1 VEVFKAAYLLA
12 MKEYSNLSQNNELNT
27 EITQQ
32 LSPTREQL
40 LDEESFLGLLH
51 RAATVLN
58 PGFQAAVLERIYDHL
73 YNSLPDGLL
82 QGGPAKAEDFF
93 RNSDLFLTECVYVD
107 PSVHPSQPACVAATA
122 SLGWHAIARPQAE
135 NASTQM
141 AGVLPTFSRAKSA
154 GHEVRPAL
162 AEPGT
167 WRAQETAVDSK
178 AEASTAAAITWRAGE
193 LPEAARAGSSI
204 GFTRSRS
211 AADGEEAVAAGK
223 LAGSGWDVASATV
236 FTRSRSA
243 ADGEEAVAAGKLAG
257 SGWDLA
263 SVFTRSRY
271 LRL

>member
-12 MKEYSNLSQNNELNT
+12 MKEHSKLSQNNELNT
-27 EITQQ
+27 EITPQ

-51 RAATVLN
+51 RAASVLN

-73 YNSLPDGLL
+73 YTSLPDGLL

-107 PSVHPSQPACVAATA
+107 PSVHSSQPACVAATA
-122 SLGWHAIARPQAE
+122 SLGWHDIARPQAE

-141 AGVLPTFSRAKSA
+141 AGVLLHTFSRARSA
-154 GHEVRPAL
+154 GHEALPAL
-162 AEPGT
+162 AEPGI
-167 WRAQETAVDSK
+167 WRAQETAVDNK
-178 AEASTAAAITWRAGE
+178 GEASAASAITWRAGE
-193 LPEAARAGSSI
+193 LPGAARAGSSI

-211 AADGEEAVAAGK
+211 AADGEEAAAAGK
-223 LAGSGWDVASATV
+223 LAGNGWDV
-236 FTRSRSA
+236 
-243 ADGEEAVAAGKLAG
+243 
-257 SGWDLA
+257 A